1 MRDVI
6 VDRTL
11 SAASAGGAS
20 LAGIG
25 GLTANEVAAF
35 GGLAIAAA
43 SFILNWFYRHKT
55 YQHQK
60 SIAEQNAGPSGG
72 S

>member
-1 MRDVI
+1 MKDVI
-6 VDRTL
+6 VDRGL
-11 SAASAGGAS
+11 AATSTAGAS

-25 GLTANEVAAF
+25 GITANEVAAF
-35 GGLAIAAA
+35 GGLAIAAL
-43 SFILNWFYRHKT
+43 SFALNWFYRHKT

-60 SIAEQNAGPSGG
+60 SMAEKSAGPSGG